1 MLRWSDVAD
10 QELYGLTVKMY
21 REPYTCLES
30 VTSIYRGL
38 ELDHYAYKHLGSE
51 LLAYK
56 ILDVNFEHY
65 MEDCFEAIRA
75 ATALNVF
82 VNMVFIFGYGP
93 LFSDKP
99 ARFVHCIMFG
109 LFVWLGFC

>member
-30 VTSIYRGL
+30 VTSIYHGL

-56 ILDVNFEHY
+56 ILDVNFERY
-65 MEDCFEAIRA
+65 MEERGDMNRIKGISIPVADSMSG
-75 ATALNVF
+75 TVL
-82 VNMVFIFGYGP
+82 
-93 LFSDKP
+93 
-99 ARFVHCIMFG
+99 
-109 LFVWLGFC
+109 